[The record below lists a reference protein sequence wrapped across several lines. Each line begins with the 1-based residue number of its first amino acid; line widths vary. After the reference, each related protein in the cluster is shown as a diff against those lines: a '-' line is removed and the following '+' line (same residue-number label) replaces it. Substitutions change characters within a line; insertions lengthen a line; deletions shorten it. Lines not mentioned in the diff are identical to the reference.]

1 MKPKDLALL
10 VLHVSARCD
19 QTCAHC
25 SIWKGKGGAH
35 AELGLEAREVVIRQ
49 ARTLGARG
57 ILFTGG
63 EPLLCAHIEPLAR
76 LAHDL
81 GLSVQIATN
90 GLGLARATAW
100 LQELVD
106 ELYVS
111 FEGPEPVYDAL
122 RGRGMYARL
131 ATSVRSVTEKMRRPR
146 LVARAVISSRN
157 AGTLDETVA
166 SARSLGFDA
175 ISFLPLDTM
184 SEAFGGDPAA
194 RLNLAL
200 RPEDVAELHASI
212 DRLAAKGELG
222 RFVAEDERK
231 LRAMANFLG
240 EDVSLRR
247 APRCNAPEWSS
258 VVEADGGLRPC
269 FFQPVATNIRDQSL
283 RQAREDAPYRE
294 ALEDLGNGNPICA
307 SCVCP
312 KFVSS
317 GPAGIGARV
326 KAILGRVLPGPSPRA
341 GSPA

>member
-1 MKPKDLALL
+1 MKPKDLGLL
-10 VLHVSARCD
+10 VLHVSAHCD
-19 QTCAHC
+19 QACAHC
-25 SIWKGKGGAH
+25 SIWNGKAR
-35 AELGLEAREVVIRQ
+35 AETELGIEARESVIRQ
-49 ARTLGARG
+49 AHSLGARA

-63 EPLLCAHIEPLAR
+63 EPLLCDHIEPLAR
-76 LAHDL
+76 LARDL

-90 GLGLARATAW
+90 GLGLARAAAW

-111 FEGPEPVYDAL
+111 LEGPEHVYDAL

-131 ATSVRSVTEKMRRPR
+131 ATSVRAVTEKTRRPR
-146 LVARAVISSRN
+146 LVARAVISARN
-157 AGTLDETVA
+157 AGTLDETMA
-166 SARSLGFDA
+166 SARRLGFDA
-175 ISFLPLDTM
+175 ISFLPLDTT

-194 RLNLAL
+194 RLSLAL
-200 RPEDVAELHASI
+200 RPADLADLHASI

-222 RFVAEDERK
+222 VFVAEDERK

-240 EDVSLRR
+240 EDLPLRR

-269 FFQPVATNIRDQSL
+269 FFQPVATNIREQSL
-283 RQAREDAPYRE
+283 GQAREDAPYRK
-294 ALEDLGNGNPICA
+294 ALLDLGNGNPICA

-312 KFVSS
+312 RYVPS
-317 GPAGIGARV
+317 GPAVIGARV
-326 KAILGRVLPGPSPRA
+326 KAILGRVLPSLPRA